1 MGLTSISFPLYT
13 NYSPLKNFFVLCLVL
28 GVTYAATWFLADTPL
43 LASIPIILVGAL
55 ALWYARSLKLVIVY
69 ILFALTGAAQESFFI
84 LNGLWSYGSETFLS
98 IPLYLPF
105 VWGNIGILAIG
116 VFKGI
121 LMVDKKQKLYHEPP
135 LFIGS
140 CLATLAAALATLYSL
155 YLFSGEPL
163 TLILAL
169 FCIDVT
175 YAALMRSLP
184 LALVGIVAMTCGS
197 VGDLVSVSLGIW
209 HYPIGVGETLA
220 GVPPYIFIGWDIVG
234 LLIVGFYLTLDAR
247 DAPLPRFLKD

>member
-1 MGLTSISFPLYT
+1 M
-13 NYSPLKNFFVLCLVL
+13 L
-28 GVTYAATWFLADTPL
+28 GVTYAATWFLADTPI
-43 LASIPIILVGAL
+43 LASIPIILVGVL
-55 ALWYARSLKLVIVY
+55 ALWYARSTKLVIVY
-69 ILFALTGAAQESFFI
+69 FLFALTGAAQESFFI
-84 LNGLWSYGSETFLS
+84 SNGLWSYGSETFLS

-121 LMVDKKQKLYHEPP
+121 LLVDKKNELYHRPP
-135 LFIGS
+135 LFFGS
-140 CLATLAAALATLYSL
+140 CVFTLAAALATLSSIH
-155 YLFSGEPL
+155 LFGGYPL
-163 TLILAL
+163 TLMLVLLGIDAL
-169 FCIDVT
+169 
-175 YAALMRSLP
+175 YAVAMRSVP
-184 LALVGIVAMTCGS
+184 LALVGIVAMTCGA